1 MTFDGAAS
9 SLLGELVALRRT
21 LHADPE
27 IGLELPRT
35 QAVLLAQLAPL
46 EALGL
51 EVSAGAGL
59 SSVTA
64 VLRGALAGPVVL
76 LRADMDALPVAE
88 ATGLDFASMNGA
100 MHACGHDLHMAGLVG
115 AARLLAARRS
125 ELAGTV
131 VFMFQPGEE
140 GFAGG
145 RLMIEEGVLDAA
157 GERPV
162 AAFAM
167 HVDCSTDN
175 GLFVSRPGP
184 MMASASGL
192 RIVVSGTGGHA
203 AFPHLA
209 TDPIPA
215 SAAIVLA
222 LQTFVARRVP
232 AADPAVVSVT
242 SIVSDR
248 GAPNVLAS
256 RVELLVN
263 IRTLSRETFG
273 LVRSSIGELVTGIA
287 EAHGC
292 TMETEFIDSYPVT
305 HNDPAET
312 NRVLDR
318 LAALHGDD
326 RVLRLPAP
334 SMASEDFAYVLDEVP
349 GTLLFLGTRP
359 RDIPALGA
367 PSMHSELAVFDDS
380 LLGLHAETLADLAW
394 QALERAVSVAA
405 ASVAAEE
412 LGHLLVE
419 GGRVAGE

>member
-1 MTFDGAAS
+1 VSFVGSGSAIQN
-9 SLLGELVALRRT
+9 ELVALRRR
-21 LHADPE
+21 LHAVAE
-27 IGLELPRT
+27 VGLDLPRT
-35 QAVLLAQLAPL
+35 QAALLEHLA
-46 EALGL
+46 ALRLPGV
-51 EVSAGAGL
+51 EITTGRGL

-64 VLRGALAGPVVL
+64 VLRGALPGPVVL
-76 LRADMDALPVAE
+76 LRADMDALPVTE
-88 ATGLDFASMNGA
+88 STGLDFASPENA
-100 MHACGHDLHMAGLVG
+100 MHACGHDLHMTGLIG
-115 AARLLAARRS
+115 AAQLLASRRNK
-125 ELAGTV
+125 LAGTV
-131 VFMFQPGEE
+131 ILMFQPGEE

-167 HVDCSTDN
+167 HVDCSTEL
-175 GLFVSRPGP
+175 GLFVTRPGP

-192 RIVVSGTGGHA
+192 RVVIGGTGGHA

-209 TDPIPA
+209 VDPIPA
-215 SAAIVLA
+215 ASAIVLA

-248 GAPNVLAS
+248 GAPNVLAT

-287 EAHGC
+287 TAHGC
-292 TMETEFIDSYPVT
+292 TVETEFIESYPVT
-305 HNDPAET
+305 HNDPGET
-312 NRVLDR
+312 NRVLER
-318 LAALHGDD
+318 LESLHGAE

-359 RDIPALGA
+359 RDIRAEGA

-380 LLGLHAETLADLAW
+380 LLGLQAETLADMAW
-394 QALERAVSVAA
+394 QRLN
-405 ASVAAEE
+405 
-412 LGHLLVE
+412 LG
-419 GGRVAGE
+419 A